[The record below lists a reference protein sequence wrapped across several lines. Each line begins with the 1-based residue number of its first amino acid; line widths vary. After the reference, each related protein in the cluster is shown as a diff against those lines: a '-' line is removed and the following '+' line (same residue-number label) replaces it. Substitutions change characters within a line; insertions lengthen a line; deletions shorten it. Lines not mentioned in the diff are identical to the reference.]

1 MTSASSDLQD
11 FFLNS
16 LRKESIPATFFLING
31 FQIRGT
37 VSGFDIFTVMINA
50 DGKQQMV
57 YKHAISTIIPTRVLD
72 LSRNA

>member
-1 MTSASSDLQD
+1 MTSTSSDLQD

-31 FQIRGT
+31 FQIRGVIT
-37 VSGFDIFTVMINA
+37 GFDNFTIVINA

-57 YKHAISTIIPTRVLD
+57 YKHAVSTIIPTRAVD
-72 LSRNA
+72 LSKKA